1 MSDIYRGQR
10 VKECRIA
17 RGLSRVDFAKETGIS
32 EKFLYEIETG
42 RKNFSAEVLY
52 AFSKVLNVSCEYIM
66 NGNVEIERI
75 KKISNEVLDV
85 TGMLRENELA
95 AVNKVLD
102 IILKIERWAIVA
114 KICHS
119 VKLWVRIEKY
129 HNVNYTFIIM
139 EELLIIIISY
149 RKQLGGNAM
158 FSSFFVGQHWADL
171 THIMLEHLLPA
182 RY

>member
-1 MSDIYRGQR
+1 MSDICIGQR

-17 RGLSRVDFAKETGIS
+17 HGFTRVDFAKETGIS

-119 VKLWVRIEKY
+119 VKWWVRIEKY
-129 HNVNYTFIIM
+129 HYVKLYFYYHGGTFDYYYK
-139 EELLIIIISY
+139 L
-149 RKQLGGNAM
+149 
-158 FSSFFVGQHWADL
+158 
-171 THIMLEHLLPA
+171 
-182 RY
+182 